1 MSWSNI
7 IRKSVSVSPEPVN
20 QQQITYSNAQLEKQ
34 KNEKRA
40 EEIKKENEIATKVI
54 ERLVKLYDARIDDEI
69 ETYGVYH
76 YLDRIQRE
84 GYIMPE
90 EELNE
95 ED

>member
-7 IRKSVSVSPEPVN
+7 IRKSASVSPEPVIH
-20 QQQITYSNAQLEKQ
+20 QITYSNAQLEKQ